1 MVIVTSSVD
10 EKLSVTADSGMSR
23 NAGQRWAGAGA
34 WSPECGPG
42 SGSGDGIRGE
52 QIMTWRAETRHNTY
66 YEMVLSRVQR
76 SSPLLRPVVI

>member
-23 NAGQRWAGAGA
+23 NAAQRWAGAGA

-66 YEMVLSRVQR
+66 YEMVMSRDPHLYRGR
-76 SSPLLRPVVI
+76 S

>member
-23 NAGQRWAGAGA
+23 NAAQRWAGAGA
-34 WSPECGPG
+34 WSPECG

-52 QIMTWRAETRHNTY
+52 QVMTWRAETRHN
-66 YEMVLSRVQR
+66 YEMVYCPEILDTSEASRDM
-76 SSPLLRPVVI
+76 IG